1 MSGLQVWAI
10 YKEVQRFYDMGL
22 RVPDDV
28 IMLLCDDNWGNVR
41 RLPNAEERKR
51 PGGWGM
57 YYHVDYVGAPRN
69 SKWLNVTPIQNMW
82 EQLQLTYDYG
92 VDKLWI
98 LNVGDLKPMEYPLLC
113 FWIWLG
119 IRNGIRQITCWSIR
133 VVFVPDSLEKNR
145 QMKLRVFSTFIAN
158 TMGV

>member
-1 MSGLQVWAI
+1 MTGRPADERPQVWAI

-57 YYHVDYVGAPRN
+57 YYHVDYVVHRE
-69 SKWLNVTPIQNMW
+69 IQN
-82 EQLQLTYDYG
+82 G
-92 VDKLWI
+92 
-98 LNVGDLKPMEYPLLC
+98 
-113 FWIWLG
+113 
-119 IRNGIRQITCWSIR
+119 
-133 VVFVPDSLEKNR
+133 
-145 QMKLRVFSTFIAN
+145 
-158 TMGV
+158 